1 MKKQLLK
8 GLTMLL
14 GIMAIAFVSAV
25 AANAQLSRVASK
37 VSAANDTANNLMAV
51 IPFEFTLDY
60 KTMPAGEYLVQTL
73 GTAGNGLLIQ
83 SLDGKTSA
91 FRPSEAI
98 ERLRN
103 QTNAR
108 LVFHRYGE
116 RYFLAEVWCGGNSA
130 GRQLRK
136 SRDEVELERE
146 VANISSK
153 SEQAQSFYELI
164 EVEARQ
170 NLAKLP

>member
-1 MKKQLLK
+1 MKKQFLK

-14 GIMAIAFVSAV
+14 GIMAVAFVTAV
-25 AANAQLSRVASK
+25 AANAQVSRAAS
-37 VSAANDTANNLMAV
+37 SDASNNLMAV

-83 SLDGKTSA
+83 SVDGKTSA

-98 ERLRN
+98 ERVRN

-130 GRQLRK
+130 GRQLMK
-136 SRDEVELERE
+136 SRDELELERE
-146 VANISSK
+146 VASISSK
-153 SEQAQSFYELI
+153 NEKAQSFYELI
-164 EVEARQ
+164 EVAAKQ
-170 NLAKLP
+170 NLAKLR

>member
-1 MKKQLLK
+1 MKKEFLK

-14 GIMAIAFVSAV
+14 AIVAVAFATAV
-25 AANAQLSRVASK
+25 AANAQVSRVAS
-37 VSAANDTANNLMAV
+37 SETSNNLMAV

-83 SLDGKTSA
+83 SIDGKTSA

-98 ERLRN
+98 ERERN
-103 QTNAR
+103 RGNAR

-116 RYFLAEVWCGGNSA
+116 RYFLSQVWCGGDSA
-130 GRQLRK
+130 GRQLMK
-136 SRDEVELERE
+136 SRDELDLERE
-146 VANISSK
+146 VASINSK
-153 SEQAQSFYELI
+153 SEQAQSSYEII
-164 EVEARQ
+164 EVAAIQ
-170 NLAKLP
+170 NLAKLR